1 MQPCALCIRIIEFF
15 AQWESD
21 GKLCVDRL
29 ACRRPYAQPP
39 CGQYMIVKR
48 AVPVDRAAVVKQK
61 SVGTAFGQHGKGVL
75 DARRIAAVAAQKGL
89 LVAAY
94 RLRTAD
100 VEPLRARCRGGIRER
115 TAPCDGC
122 PRL

>member
-1 MQPCALCIRIIEFF
+1 MQSNAPLFCIIEFLT
-15 AQWESD
+15 ERKSD
-21 GKLCVDRL
+21 GKLSIDRI
-29 ACRRPYAQPP
+29 ARRRPYADAP
-39 CGQYMIVKR
+39 CGQDMIVKC
-48 AVPVDRAAVVKQK
+48 AVAVDRTKIIED
-61 SVGTAFGQHGKGVL
+61 TAIRDTARQHGKGVL
-75 DARRIAAVAAQKGL
+75 YARRIAAVPAQKGL